1 MLTIV
6 YRFHVLPRRHND
18 FRHAWSAA
26 ADTFKQVIG
35 LHGCEFQLPELRR
48 EPFKLIL
55 NWHDKASF
63 ARFTRTW
70 VGVWAINGMGLAP
83 RDFFAS
89 TQTSVLP
96 PDTDLQQRAACR
108 QCLSLH

>member
-6 YRFHVLPRRHND
+6 YHFHVLPRRHND

-26 ADTFKQVIG
+26 EDTIKKVIG
-35 LHGCEFQLPELRR
+35 LQSCQFHPPELRR

-55 NWHDKASF
+55 NWDNKLAF

-70 VGVWAINGMGLAP
+70 VGVWLINGMGLQ
-83 RDFFAS
+83 RCDLFAS
-89 TQTSVLP
+89 TQTSVNAP
-96 PDTDLQQRAACR
+96 EWEHTHQCAA
-108 QCLSLH
+108 